1 MFKHWRCTTVK
12 TFLLVFKN
20 LETRKRQHWT
30 CNSYNGHSSKK
41 SREKPRGHLQWGYYA
56 GLHLWHRLFSPE
68 LFDGGLFGEQH
79 YKFSSALTLC
89 SSSDSLLHWSRQHVC
104 LTLTGHPQIQTLCKE
119 PPLRACVRVCEC
131 VCLWGCWSRML
142 IQWKGAVRDTGGR
155 KKSPESRR
163 TGVVRVCL
171 LQREG
176 GERNGLRNSEVVQES
191 WAEPQ
196 CCVDETE
203 RVLFTSAERVRPK
216 TSNIVH
222 TQSANVI
229 NTSKI
234 ESADFCHTVWWLCG
248 GKKMCVDSEE
258 WGKGLLWN
266 LVMTHMGW
274 HPKWGLT
281 YLVLGADTVG
291 TIIENRIRL
300 KQKQKC
306 LWRAYGIH
314 TDTKGGCFI
323 IFILDNNPSVCL
335 VHSGWLLILHHCDN
349 NIEKT
354 ATCSPSSALLK
365 V

>member
-1 MFKHWRCTTVK
+1 MLKHWRCTTVK

-20 LETRKRQHWT
+20 LETRNRQHWT

-119 PPLRACVRVCEC
+119 PPLRACMCVCEC

-163 TGVVRVCL
+163 TGVVRVCP

-176 GERNGLRNSEVVQES
+176 GERSGLRNSEVVQES

-203 RVLFTSAERVRPK
+203 RVRFTSAERVRPK

-234 ESADFCHTVWWLCG
+234 ESANFCHTVWWLWG
-248 GKKMCVDSEE
+248 GKKCVWILKNGER
-258 WGKGLLWN
+258 
-266 LVMTHMGW
+266 VFC
-274 HPKWGLT
+274 
-281 YLVLGADTVG
+281 G
-291 TIIENRIRL
+291 T
-300 KQKQKC
+300 
-306 LWRAYGIH
+306 
-314 TDTKGGCFI
+314 
-323 IFILDNNPSVCL
+323 
-335 VHSGWLLILHHCDN
+335 
-349 NIEKT
+349 
-354 ATCSPSSALLK
+354 
-365 V
+365 

>member
-1 MFKHWRCTTVK
+1 MLKHWRCTTVK

-20 LETRKRQHWT
+20 LETRNRQHWT

-79 YKFSSALTLC
+79 YKFSSAMTLC

-142 IQWKGAVRDTGGR
+142 IQWKGAVWDTGGR
-155 KKSPESRR
+155 KNLRRVGGRELCES
-163 TGVVRVCL
+163 VCCSVK
-171 LQREG
+171 E
-176 GERNGLRNSEVVQES
+176 GERSGLRNSEVVQES

-203 RVLFTSAERVRPK
+203 RVLFTSVERVRPK

-234 ESADFCHTVWWLCG
+234 ESADFCHTVWWLWGGGNVCG
-248 GKKMCVDSEE
+248 FWRM
-258 WGKGLLWN
+258 GKGSSVEPSYDSHGLASKVRSDLPRFWCWYCRYDLWKQDSPETETEVFMKGLWN
-266 LVMTHMGW
+266 THR
-274 HPKWGLT
+274 HKEGLFHHF
-281 YLVLGADTVG
+281 YLG
-291 TIIENRIRL
+291 
-300 KQKQKC
+300 Q
-306 LWRAYGIH
+306 
-314 TDTKGGCFI
+314 
-323 IFILDNNPSVCL
+323 
-335 VHSGWLLILHHCDN
+335 
-349 NIEKT
+349 
-354 ATCSPSSALLK
+354 
-365 V
+365 